1 MMDWF
6 VMIFALLFLAAF
18 LALSYAASP
27 TFFIII
33 MWISAIFWLLSRA
46 KRRR

>member
-1 MMDWF
+1 MTNWF
-6 VMIFALLFLAAF
+6 LMAFAFLFLAAF
-18 LALSYAASP
+18 LAVCYIANP

-33 MWISAIFWLLSRA
+33 MWSSCAWYLLSRA